1 MNGIGQTAYTM
12 HVNDTAITLQIGPNE
27 GATAT
32 CNITRMD
39 VRALGVE
46 DLDLTTRE
54 SANRAIG
61 IVDNA
66 LQIVSSERAKLGAI
80 QNRMEY
86 TSNSLAVASENMTNA
101 QSRIADVDMASEVIE
116 MTSAQILQQASNAM
130 VAQANTAAQTVL
142 QLLR

>member
-1 MNGIGQTAYTM
+1 MSLYSFFFLFSDLIIS
-12 HVNDTAITLQIGPNE
+12 NDL
-27 GATAT
+27 
-32 CNITRMD
+32 C
-39 VRALGVE
+39 L
-46 DLDLTTRE
+46 
-54 SANRAIG
+54 S
-61 IVDNA
+61 